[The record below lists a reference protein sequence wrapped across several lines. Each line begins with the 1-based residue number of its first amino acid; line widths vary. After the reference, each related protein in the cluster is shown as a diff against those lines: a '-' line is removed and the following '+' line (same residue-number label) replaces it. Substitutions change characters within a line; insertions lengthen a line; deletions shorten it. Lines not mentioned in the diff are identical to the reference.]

1 MSGGGSMSSVI
12 DTGTRTTAET
22 RLQLL
27 FDPGTFR
34 SIRSAVGDGVLS
46 GYGRVQGRVVYAWS
60 QDGTYKGGSLGS
72 AGGETIVRTI
82 RSADEAGHPVVGF
95 PHSGGARIQ
104 EGINSLAAYSAM
116 FHAQANARVP
126 IITVIGGPCAG
137 GAAYASTLGDF
148 TIMSGDDATLFL
160 TGPKVVEAVTG
171 EAITMAE
178 LGGPKVHAKNGVAH
192 LIARDDVHAAEMVRN
207 LLSHLPSASGE
218 PLPLHPPSEPL
229 PGDPAEFLPE
239 NARQVYDVRDVI
251 SRLVDSG
258 ELLELSPRWA
268 RNVVVGFARVEG
280 SPVGIIANQARHL
293 GGCLDAPGS
302 EKGAWF
308 VDMCDHF
315 RIPII
320 VLVDTPGYLPGR
332 TQEEAGVLRHGA
344 SLLRA
349 FASATVPRVTLTI
362 RRAYGG
368 AHIVMNSRDLGASL
382 TLAWPT
388 ATIGVMGAAQAVEIL
403 GKPELAELAEG
414 PAIEA
419 ARRGQVDEVIE
430 PRETRDRIAGVVSP
444 Q

>member
-1 MSGGGSMSSVI
+1 MSSVI
-12 DTGTRTTAET
+12 DTGVRTTAET

-46 GYGRVQGRVVYAWS
+46 GYGRVQGRSVYAWS
-60 QDGTYKGGSLGS
+60 QDGGYKGGSLGA

-82 RSADEAGHPVVGF
+82 MRADSQGFPVVGF
-95 PHSGGARIQ
+95 PHSGGARLQ
-104 EGINSLAAYSAM
+104 EGIGSLAAYSAI
-116 FHAQANARVP
+116 FRAQANARVP
-126 IITVIGGPCAG
+126 IISVIGGPCAG

-148 TIMSGDDATLFL
+148 TIMSGEAATMFL

-171 EAITMAE
+171 EQISFAD
-178 LGGPKVHAKNGVAH
+178 LGGAKVHSKNGVAH
-192 LIARDDVHAAEMVRN
+192 LVARDDVHASDMIRN
-207 LLSHLPSASGE
+207 LLAHLPSASGAT
-218 PLPLHPPSEPL
+218 LPLHPPVDAL
-229 PGDPAEFLPE
+229 PGDPSEFLPE
-239 NARQVYDVRDVI
+239 NTRQVYDVREVI
-251 SRLVDSG
+251 SRIVDAG

-280 SPVGIIANQARHL
+280 SPVGVIANQARHL

-308 VDMCDHF
+308 VNMCDHF
-315 RIPII
+315 RIPL
-320 VLVDTPGYLPGR
+320 VVMVDTPGYLPGR

-349 FASATVPRVTLTI
+349 FSMATVPRVTLTI

-382 TLAWPT
+382 TLAWPN
-388 ATIGVMGAAQAVEIL
+388 ATIGVMGASQAVEVL

-414 PAIEA
+414 PAIDA
-419 ARRGQVDEVIE
+419 ARRGQVDEVID
-430 PRETRDRIAGVVSP
+430 PRDTRDRIAGVVGP

>member
-1 MSGGGSMSSVI
+1 MSGGGSMSATI

-27 FDPGTFR
+27 FDPGSFR

-46 GYGRVQGRVVYAWS
+46 GHGRVQGRTVYAWA
-60 QDGTYKGGSLGS
+60 QDGGYKGGSLGS
-72 AGGETIVRTI
+72 AGGETIARTI
-82 RSADEAGHPVVGF
+82 ARADSQGHPVVGF
-95 PHSGGARIQ
+95 PHSAGARLQ
-104 EGINSLAAYSAM
+104 EGIGALSAYAAI
-116 FHAQANARVP
+116 FRAQANARVP
-126 IITVIGGPCAG
+126 IISVIGGPCAG

-148 TIMSGDDATLFL
+148 TIMSGEAATMFL

-171 EAITMAE
+171 EKISLAD
-178 LGGPKVHAKNGVAH
+178 LGGPRIHSKNGVAH
-192 LIARDDVHAAEMVRN
+192 LVARDDVHAADIVRN
-207 LLSHLPSASGE
+207 LLAHLPDFGGA
-218 PLPLHPPSEPL
+218 PLPLHPPQEAL

-239 NARQVYDVRDVI
+239 NTRQVYDVREIV
-251 SRLVDSG
+251 SRIVDAG

-268 RNVVVGFARVEG
+268 RNIVTGFARVAG
-280 SPVGIIANQARHL
+280 CPVGVIANQARHL
-293 GGCLDAPGS
+293 GGCLDAPSS

-308 VDMCDHF
+308 VELCDRF
-315 RIPII
+315 QIPLV

-349 FASATVPRVTLTI
+349 FSVATVPRATVTI

-382 TLAWPT
+382 TLAWPS
-388 ATIGVMGAAQAVEIL
+388 ATIGVMGASQAVAIL
-403 GKPELAELAEG
+403 GKPELADLAEV

-430 PRETRDRIAGVVSP
+430 PRDTRDRIAGVVSP
-444 Q
+444 R